1 MESKAKSNMNCFIQ
15 GSTSR
20 KQAIVKRGKEVGKVH
35 LKVHYPAGNHQMW
48 SIAPSHETI
57 SSGDLQQESCK
68 NASQIVIQGEERGT
82 VYPRVPI
89 CSMRSFT
96 PTHFGLGTYHTWVSA
111 GKPQG
116 WWQEAGVRARGKVP
130 YSLPAQ
136 GHRVSQSPHKLGVA
150 AMVEIYKRFS

>member
-1 MESKAKSNMNCFIQ
+1 MRSPRTTTSSPYSLQLEKALAQQWRPAQPKINKKLKKKKVESKAKSNMNCFIQ

-57 SSGDLQQESCK
+57 PSGDLQQESCK
-68 NASQIVIQGEERGT
+68 NASQIVIQGEERGS

-111 GKPQG
+111 GKPQD
-116 WWQEAGVRARGKVP
+116 WW
-130 YSLPAQ
+130 
-136 GHRVSQSPHKLGVA
+136 
-150 AMVEIYKRFS
+150 